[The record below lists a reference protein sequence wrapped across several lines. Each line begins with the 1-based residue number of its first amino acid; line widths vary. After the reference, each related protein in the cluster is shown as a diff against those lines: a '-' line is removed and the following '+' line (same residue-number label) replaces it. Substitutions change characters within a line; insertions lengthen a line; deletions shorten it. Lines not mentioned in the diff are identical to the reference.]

1 MKTFTLTLTLLAFCA
16 PCYAQQD
23 SYAYGQP
30 SDLKG
35 LKKVY
40 VDTGPDTKNRD
51 SIIKELEK
59 SKLGFEIV
67 DDKADAEILLGFGAG
82 EVTHSVVATASGNVA
97 TARELKDRTGD
108 GIVIAM
114 ARGKARLVYSFK
126 DVQTTVFER
135 KPVSNF
141 VREFIKVYKKG
152 NDLK

>member
-1 MKTFTLTLTLLAFCA
+1 MKPFILTLTLLAFCA
-16 PCYAQQD
+16 PCYAQRD

-51 SIIKELEK
+51 SIIKDLEK

-82 EVTHSVVATASGNVA
+82 EVTHSVVATANGNVA
-97 TARELKDRTGD
+97 TAR
-108 GIVIAM
+108 
-114 ARGKARLVYSFK
+114 S
-126 DVQTTVFER
+126 
-135 KPVSNF
+135 
-141 VREFIKVYKKG
+141 
-152 NDLK
+152 